1 MELMHGLK
9 QGETTVFLPV
19 AVDGDGRLVVAV
31 AADSLGVSA
40 TGVAPAAGAS
50 GLIGWLSSIV
60 SALRAA
66 LTVQGST
73 RTCLGRE
80 VLNVTTG
87 AVATLQSIPAGAV
100 AAFIQADGNTVRLT
114 LDGATNPTAAVGTR
128 LDDGVMFPVD
138 TPLASVRLIAQS
150 AACAVQVSYFNKP

>member
-9 QGETTVFLPV
+9 TGENTVFLPV
-19 AVDGDGRLVVAV
+19 AVDGEGRLVVAV
-31 AADSLGVSA
+31 AADSLGVAA

-60 SALRAA
+60 STLRAA

-80 VLNVTTG
+80 VLPVTTG

-114 LDGATNPTAAVGTR
+114 LDGGTNPTAAIGTR
-128 LDDGVMFPVD
+128 LDDGVIFPVD
-138 TPLASVRLIAQS
+138 TPLASVKLIAQS
-150 AACAVQVSYFNKP
+150 GACNVQVSYFNKP